1 MRFARRNRSVLI
13 VVAVLLVANVLV
25 LRQYRLNASAHREL
39 REDLI
44 LLCEAGRSKE
54 AARTY
59 EKLVGDLPRLTD
71 QALLDEL
78 GRTGALVDE
87 KKTQLDNLVWKYHWA
102 VKRYL
107 EKRSEQR
114 LAQAIKRAN
123 MPLKSKLRLKNLPIF
138 WAKS

>member
-1 MRFARRNRSVLI
+1 MRFARRNRSALI

-25 LRQYRLNASAHREL
+25 LRQYQLNASAHREL

-44 LLCEAGRSKE
+44 LLSETGHSKE

-59 EKLVGDLPRLTD
+59 EKLIPRLRQLSD

-78 GRTGALVDE
+78 TRTAALVDE
-87 KKTQLDNLVWKYHWA
+87 KTPQTDSLVWKYHLA

-114 LAQAIKRAN
+114 LARAMKRAE
-123 MPLKSKLRLKNLPIF
+123 RE
-138 WAKS
+138 